1 MEAERVVKNIQIS
14 MIRPNN
20 YQPRRYFSQDSL
32 IELSRSIKEY
42 GVLQPISVRKNGE
55 KFYELIAGE
64 RRLRAT
70 QLAGFTEIPAIVVN
84 INDNDSAILAMIE
97 NLQREDLNYI
107 EEAEGYESLIKEH
120 GFTQEELAEKIGKK
134 QSTIANKLRILKLS
148 DDVKQRLVSESLTER
163 HARALL
169 KIEDE
174 KDQVRVIDEIVTKGL
189 NVKRTEELI
198 EKEIILSKAKN
209 DIKET
214 VKPNKSKNFKWSISP
229 KIITNTIKQI
239 MEKNGI
245 KAEYQAKEKEEYMEI
260 IVRIPKM

>member
-1 MEAERVVKNIQIS
+1 
-14 MIRPNN
+14 
-20 YQPRRYFSQDSL
+20 
-32 IELSRSIKEY
+32 
-42 GVLQPISVRKNGE
+42 
-55 KFYELIAGE
+55 
-64 RRLRAT
+64 
-70 QLAGFTEIPAIVVN
+70 
-84 INDNDSAILAMIE
+84 
-97 NLQREDLNYI
+97 
-107 EEAEGYESLIKEH
+107 
-120 GFTQEELAEKIGKK
+120 
-134 QSTIANKLRILKLS
+134 LS